1 MGSNSSGGKSWPQY
15 DKMVKCFGEF
25 TEEYKR
31 HVDLY
36 FKTYKK
42 NQREY
47 QLEMEAQVN
56 KKDRARH
63 KQFIVHEEKQ

>member
-1 MGSNSSGGKSWPQY
+1 MGSNSFGDKSWPQY

-36 FKTYKK
+36 YKTFKK
-42 NQREY
+42 NQRERVSAGDGGIGE
-47 QLEMEAQVN
+47 QEGQGEAQAI
-56 KKDRARH
+56 RSA
-63 KQFIVHEEKQ
+63 